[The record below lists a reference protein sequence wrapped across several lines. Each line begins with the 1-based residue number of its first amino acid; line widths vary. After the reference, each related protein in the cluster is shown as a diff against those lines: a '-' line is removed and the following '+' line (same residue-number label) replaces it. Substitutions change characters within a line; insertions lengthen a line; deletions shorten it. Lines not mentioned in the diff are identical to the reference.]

1 MMINGRSSSA
11 ISAQF
16 DPTRPR
22 FSRPNCKLLNLQGG
36 PGCVQAF
43 RVWTTAVSYAPSSIA
58 ILHKKT
64 ALTSPDAPIAAPA
77 TAPRIIPR
85 SDHTISRSQISPNA
99 LRVLYRLRE
108 GGFQAFLVGGCVRD
122 LLIGMVPKDFDVA
135 TDALPEDVKKLFR
148 NCRLIGRRFRLAHVF
163 FGRETIEVATFR
175 AAAAPEPGE
184 EPLGD
189 GEGEGDDADAPDTA
203 TADDIEADLA
213 AELGDDDD
221 DGDGE
226 DGDDLDDTVTL
237 LPDADLAA
245 DLANDPIEAAERTA
259 VLPVPP
265 GLSTELTSQTPRA
278 DDDVDATAGGAHR
291 HGTGAQSGSGH
302 GPGAADYAARTSTP
316 GATRSDRDRPPDRQ
330 GNRRGG
336 GRRDRF
342 DEEADTERVLDT
354 HGRILR
360 DNVYGNIDDDV
371 WRRDFTA
378 NSLYYN
384 IADFSLWDYVGGAD
398 DIAARRLRLIGDP
411 ETRYREDPVRML
423 RAARFEAKLN
433 FSIDPATA
441 EPIQQLRGLLT
452 NVPPA
457 RLFDETLKLFLS
469 GHGVRSLEVLRRR
482 GLLDVLLP
490 ATANYLDKHPGGLVE
505 QVLIKGLANTDDRA
519 LAGKPVTPTYLF
531 ALLLYGPIAREIESS
546 PPQHWHELHTIL
558 EACDRAVREAQRHM
572 SIPRRF
578 SLGLREMFALQP
590 RLEHPRGRRALRVL
604 EHPRFRAAYDLLLL
618 RAEHGLAPREIADW
632 WTRIQEVSSEERSRM
647 VDEMSGQNGPRG
659 PGGGPGGGEGSP
671 KSGGRRG
678 PRRRRRRRPPSSN

>member
-1 MMINGRSSSA
+1 
-11 ISAQF
+11 
-16 DPTRPR
+16 
-22 FSRPNCKLLNLQGG
+22 
-36 PGCVQAF
+36 V
-43 RVWTTAVSYAPSSIA
+43 
-58 ILHKKT
+58 
-64 ALTSPDAPIAAPA
+64 AAP
-77 TAPRIIPR
+77 TPAPRIIPR
-85 SDHTISRSQISPNA
+85 SEHTISRSQISPNA

-122 LLIGMVPKDFDVA
+122 LLIGLEPKDFDVA

-175 AAAAPEPGE
+175 AAAAPEQGD
-184 EPLGD
+184 EPLPD
-189 GEGEGDDADAPDTA
+189 AEGEDNEPVGPETA
-203 TADDIEADLA
+203 AELEAELA
-213 AELGDDDD
+213 AELGDDTD
-221 DGDGE
+221 E
-226 DGDDLDDTVTL
+226 EEGDDLDDTVTL

-245 DLANDPIEAAERTA
+245 DIANDAREAAEQSAESPDLPHDATQ
-259 VLPVPP
+259 VLPAPP
-265 GLSTELTSQTPRA
+265 PLSE
-278 DDDVDATAGGAHR
+278 
-291 HGTGAQSGSGH
+291 
-302 GPGAADYAARTSTP
+302 YALAKS
-316 GATRSDRDRPPDRQ
+316 ASVVSSRSDEVEPTGEPPTDAAPSASRMHEPVVPEPRQGGGDRVDRGRRDRRD
-330 GNRRGG
+330 
-336 GRRDRF
+336 RRDRF

-384 IADFSLWDYVGGAD
+384 IADFSLWDYVGGAED
-398 DIAARRLRLIGDP
+398 VAARRLRLIGDP

-433 FSIDPATA
+433 FHIDEPTA
-441 EPIQQLRGLLT
+441 EPISRLRGLLT

-469 GHGVRSLEVLRRR
+469 GHGERSLEVLRRR

-490 ATANYLDKHPGGLVE
+490 ATAQYLDKHPGGLVE
-505 QVLIKGLANTDDRA
+505 KVLVQGLRNTDERA
-519 LAGKPVTPTYLF
+519 QAGKPVTPTYLF

-546 PPQHWHELHTIL
+546 PPQRWHELHTIL

-572 SIPRRF
+572 SIPKRF

-604 EHPRFRAAYDLLLL
+604 EHPRFRAAFDLLLL
-618 RAEHGLAPREIADW
+618 RAEHGLAPAEMAKW
-632 WTRIQEVSSEERSRM
+632 WTRIQEVGGEERARM
-647 VDEMSGQNGPRG
+647 ADEMN
-659 PGGGPGGGEGSP
+659 PGGGPPRSGGSGS
-671 KSGGRRG
+671 SGRRG
-678 PRRRRRRRPPSSN
+678 PRRRRRRGRGPSSTN